1 MDGSVHR
8 GDDSSMQ
15 KCNGSFMVGRSPK
28 QKVKMFK
35 QTVTYSCGLATRT
48 RGCTP
53 KAIPTQS
60 SIVNLSFLLGA
71 VSGDTKQRRL
81 RILLRFFWAAFVCVQ
96 SLFTA

>member
-1 MDGSVHR
+1 MNCIELKKELLQWVGRVDGSVHR

-60 SIVNLSFLLGA
+60 SIVNLL
-71 VSGDTKQRRL
+71 
-81 RILLRFFWAAFVCVQ
+81 FFVGCGFGGREAA
-96 SLFTA
+96 